1 MVLPCYRK
9 IALTPFSSLV
19 DRLYVALRVASIEL
33 ARATDLVLRIGNHLL
48 PLRDPAHRARER
60 EDAREHRH
68 RNAERAL
75 HDARVEV
82 DVRVELAAH
91 EVFVLESDTLE
102 LDRQLEQAVVVQAEL
117 VQHLMAGVAHELRA
131 PIVGLLEANGRG

>member
-33 ARATDLVLRIGNHLL
+33 ARATDLVLRIGDHLL

-68 RNAERAL
+68 RDAEGAL
-75 HDARVEV
+75 HDAGIEV
-82 DVRVELAAH
+82 DVRIQCPADEIV
-91 EVFVLESDTLE
+91 VLQRD
-102 LDRQLEQAVVVQAEL
+102 
-117 VQHLMAGVAHELRA
+117 
-131 PIVGLLEANGRG
+131 